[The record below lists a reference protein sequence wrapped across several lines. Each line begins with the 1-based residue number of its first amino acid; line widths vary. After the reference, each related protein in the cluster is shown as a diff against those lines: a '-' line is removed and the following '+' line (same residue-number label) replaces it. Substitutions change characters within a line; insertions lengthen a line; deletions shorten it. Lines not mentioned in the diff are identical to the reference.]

1 MKKIKIVYLV
11 LSLFLLTTCNNLSKN
26 NLDNNTNHNESNR
39 IVETKDTESKIER
52 IENIKITVTGDI
64 MYHPWTFS
72 QNKNEETGLY
82 DFSYFYKD
90 MESIIGESDLMIGNF
105 ETTST
110 PSREMSD
117 YPMFNTPENSIL
129 DLKNNG
135 FDILTTSN
143 NHCLDSRVQG
153 ISDTIDALD
162 KYEIL
167 HTGTWK
173 KGEKNY
179 LIKEVKDIKIG
190 ILAYTESFNGMEV
203 ILKEDEKEM
212 VSPLVEENIKNDIE
226 NLKKENIDI
235 IIVFPHWGDEYS
247 TTPNDRQKELGHK
260 ILEWGGDIVLGS
272 HPHVLQ
278 PVEEI
283 LVNGEKKF
291 IAYSMGNSISGQREY
306 YLNTK
311 DVEVGTFISLNFE
324 KDFRSN
330 KTIIKDINIEPTWV
344 KDDRTTGRIQMKTQP
359 MKEYLEGGSLR
370 ETISE
375 NELNRI
381 MSMREKAINTLESM
395 GYSTGLK

>member
-1 MKKIKIVYLV
+1 MKKIRFIYLFFA
-11 LSLFLLTTCNNLSKN
+11 LFLLTSCSNIHENKEN
-26 NLDNNTNHNESNR
+26 GNTILKDSNR
-39 IVETKDTESKIER
+39 VVETEKFESKDER

-90 MESIIGESDLMIGNF
+90 MESIIKDSDLMIGNY

-143 NHCLDSRVQG
+143 NHCLDSRVEG

-179 LIKEVKDIKIG
+179 LIKEVKGIKIG

-212 VSPLVEENIKNDIE
+212 VSPLSEENIKNDIE
-226 NLKKENIDI
+226 YLKKENMDI
-235 IIVFPHWGDEYS
+235 IMVFPHWGDEYS
-247 TTPNDRQKELGHK
+247 VTPNDKQKELGHK
-260 ILEWGGDIVLGS
+260 ILEWGVDVVLGS

-278 PVEEI
+278 PVEEVV
-283 LVNGEKKF
+283 VNGEKKF
-291 IAYSMGNSISGQREY
+291 IAYSMGNSVSGQREI

-311 DVEVGTFISLNFE
+311 DVEVGTFISLDFE
-324 KDFRSN
+324 KDFATN
-330 KTIIKDINIEPTWV
+330 NTIIKSIGVEPTWV
-344 KDDRTTGRIQMKTQP
+344 KDDRSTGKIQMRVQP
-359 MKEYLEGGSLR
+359 MKEYLENGSLR
-370 ETISE
+370 GTASDSE
-375 NELNRI
+375 LSRI
-381 MSMREKAINTLESM
+381 ISMREKAISTLESL
-395 GYSTGLK
+395 GYNTGLK